1 MGNFARFRAGL
12 VVAVVVVVASLAL
25 SATAG
30 AVSFTNACRNSAVPT
45 NWDQVDV
52 TQTAVSSPSAVSPGD
67 TVTLSNISQ
76 TLAVP
81 GAIFVAGYNLGLLT
95 VGPNTVPATLH
106 SVIDGSNT
114 VQGSQTT
121 NNVDTSLSTT
131 ISDPDGTPGT
141 GDETATPASATVS
154 FADQTWTAGA
164 SGTIG
169 FHEHRDDAVNGV
181 SGGGIIA
188 VAHLAGG
195 FINVQFHCTPGS
207 VTGSNPGVPTFFD
220 APNFASTSINQAPT
234 ANAGSDQTVTSG
246 QTVNLNG
253 TGSSDPN
260 GDTLTYAWTQTSGPA
275 VTLSGANT
283 ATPSFT
289 APDVAVSTPLT
300 FQLQVCDPFNAC
312 STDSVTITVTPPN
325 HTPVANAGADQTVN
339 SGASVSLDGTGSTD
353 QDLDPLTYAWTQTAG
368 PSVTLSGANTATP
381 SFTAPTGPAT
391 LTFQLQVC
399 DPFNACSTDSVTIT
413 VNGTPTA
420 NAGPDQTV
428 VSGATVNLNGT
439 ASSDPDGDALTYAWT
454 QTAGPSVTL
463 SGANTATPSF
473 TAPSVAPGST
483 ATLTFQLQVC
493 DTHNACSTDSVTI
506 TVIPMAVIDGSMNAI
521 VSGPTRTAAGDKT
534 VVAKVTNL
542 GTDVLQVC
550 DTDISWAITVNGTPT
565 TGTVVAKT
573 TGCKILTPGGS
584 ARFRFLW
591 TFGTGEVSPG
601 ATVVYTATVTVAG
614 DVDNSNNSD
623 TETRTAK

>member
-1 MGNFARFRAGL
+1 MGNFARLRAGL
-12 VVAVVVVVASLAL
+12 VVTVVVVVASLVM
-25 SATAG
+25 SASAG
-30 AVSFTNACRNSAVPT
+30 AVTFTNACRNSAVAT

-52 TQTAVSSPSAVSPGD
+52 TQTAASSPSVVSPGD

-95 VGPNTVPATLH
+95 VGQNNINATLH

-114 VQGSQTT
+114 VQGSQST
-121 NNVDTSLSTT
+121 NNVDTTLSTT

-141 GDETATPASATVS
+141 GDETATAASATVA

-195 FINVQFHCTPGS
+195 LINVQFHCTPGT
-207 VTGSNPGVPTFFD
+207 VTGMNPGVPSFTD
-220 APNFASTSINQAPT
+220 APNIATTQINQAPT
-234 ANAGSDQTVTSG
+234 ANAGPDQSVPSDSSVS
-246 QTVNLNG
+246 LNG

-260 GDTLTYAWTQTSGPA
+260 GDPLTFAWTQTAGPS

-289 APDVAVSTPLT
+289 APTGPATLT

-312 STDSVTITVTPPN
+312 STASVTITVAAPN

-339 SGASVSLDGTGSTD
+339 SGALVSLDGTGSTD
-353 QDLDPLTYAWTQTAG
+353 PDLDPLTFAWTQTAG

-420 NAGPDQTV
+420 NAGADQTV

-439 ASSDPDGDALTYAWT
+439 ASSDPDGDALTFAWT

-473 TAPSVAPGST
+473 TAPAAP

-506 TVIPMAVIDGSMNAI
+506 TVIPMAVVDGSMNAI

-601 ATVVYTATVTVAG
+601 ATVVYTATVTVAN
-614 DVDNSNNSD
+614 DSNTANNSD